1 MSSLTRALKHL
12 MTTFIVLMVGCE
24 GGGRQDA
31 VPAVSE
37 EPPRLGAGD
46 LTHRVLIPGLPGLRL
61 AQALPRQ
68 VNQNRYKCAI
78 RAFHSFATI
87 TGISLYS
94 LKGTVWR
101 KK

>member
-1 MSSLTRALKHL
+1 MP
-12 MTTFIVLMVGCE
+12 GCE

-46 LTHRVLIPGLPGLRL
+46 LTHRVLLPGLPGIRL

-68 VNQNRYKCAI
+68 VIQNRYKC
-78 RAFHSFATI
+78 
-87 TGISLYS
+87 
-94 LKGTVWR
+94 GTV
-101 KK
+101 KSPNFVIAHNFVTAADNFCEALLGFQL

>member
-1 MSSLTRALKHL
+1 MSSLNAGAQLL
-12 MTTFIVLMVGCE
+12 MTTFMVLMVGCE
-24 GGGRQDA
+24 GAGRQDA

-37 EPPRLGAGD
+37 EPPGLGAGN
-46 LTHRVLIPGLPGLRL
+46 LAHRVLLPGLPGIRL

-68 VNQNRYKCAI
+68 VITRTDTSAL
-78 RAFHSFATI
+78 HSFATI

-94 LKGTVWR
+94 LKGTLCR